1 MLIDEFKQYLPHVI
15 FILLMCVH
23 DISINISR
31 RPFKLKKTLSVM
43 VCLSQKTHNIYS
55 LLLSKDLIH
64 WLFCRYVQEQLELD
78 PTDPNYYT
86 FAKIFE
92 AFKVGFKCT
101 CQIHLFVK

>member
-1 MLIDEFKQYLPHVI
+1 
-15 FILLMCVH
+15 
-23 DISINISR
+23 
-31 RPFKLKKTLSVM
+31 M

-55 LLLSKDLIH
+55 LLLFKDLIY

-92 AFKVGFKCT
+92 AFKVGFKCS
-101 CQIHLFVK
+101 CQIHLFLKKKKKKNVDRTNKFS